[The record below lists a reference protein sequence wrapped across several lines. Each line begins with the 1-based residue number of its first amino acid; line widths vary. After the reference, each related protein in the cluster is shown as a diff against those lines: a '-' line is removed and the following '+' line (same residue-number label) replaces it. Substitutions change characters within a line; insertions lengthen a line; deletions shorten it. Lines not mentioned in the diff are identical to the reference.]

1 MHLSTITALGAA
13 TLVSGA
19 ALKRA
24 EYGDGIPATPLFPA
38 LPVAEFAKTAGHTL
52 TLEEALAGLNITDKI
67 HDVADGIEDG
77 IHDGL
82 DGINNLL
89 DPLKPKG
96 YLSARATCSTVRVR
110 TEWDSVST
118 ADRQNFVDSLKCLMK
133 KAPSGQFSASKSRYE
148 DFTALHQTLT
158 PRVHNSAKFLLWH
171 RYLLWTWE
179 QELRETCGLT
189 GTLPWFDETKYAGKF
204 GQSSIFSSQ
213 WFGGIGLGGNCV
225 TDGQFANLAINIGPG
240 SGNQPHCLARNG
252 DAAKTINTGQS
263 MVDACNSRKTFAD
276 MAGCA
281 EGGAHA
287 WGHNGIGAV
296 MQDVYASPADPT
308 FWLHHGFIDRNF
320 RIWQNQDSGVRT
332 TTISGTDID
341 GNALTL
347 DTSINVYSFKP
358 DVKIRDVLDTTGP
371 TLCYKYNY

>member
-1 MHLSTITALGAA
+1 MASSNKENIKVSVASVNAA
-13 TLVSGA
+13 A
-19 ALKRA
+19 
-24 EYGDGIPATPLFPA
+24 
-38 LPVAEFAKTAGHTL
+38 
-52 TLEEALAGLNITDKI
+52 
-67 HDVADGIEDG
+67 
-77 IHDGL
+77 
-82 DGINNLL
+82 
-89 DPLKPKG
+89 
-96 YLSARATCSTVRVR
+96 ATCSNVRVR

-118 ADRQNFVDSLKCLMK
+118 GDRQNFVDSLKCLMA

-148 DFTALHQTLT
+148 DYTALHQTLT
-158 PRVHNSAKFLLWH
+158 PRVHSNSKFLLWH

-179 QELRETCGLT
+179 SELRESCGLT
-189 GTLPWFDETKYAGKF
+189 ATLPWFDETKYAGKF

-213 WFGGIGLGGNCV
+213 WFGGIGLGGACV

-240 SGNQPHCLARNG
+240 SGNTPHCLARNG

-263 MVDACNSRKTFAD
+263 MVDACNARTTFAD
-276 MAGCA
+276 MAGCS

-296 MQDVYASPADPT
+296 MQDVYASPADPI

-320 RIWQNQDSGVRT
+320 RIWQNQNSAVRT
-332 TTISGTDID
+332 TTIDGTDVD

-347 DTSINVYSFKP
+347 DSTINVYSFKP
-358 DVKIRDVLDTTGP
+358 DVKIRDILDTAGE